1 MNDKEQKGGII
12 DLLVENYKKV
22 KKLHVVLVMG
32 INEITGPNGA
42 GKSSGLDAVANIF
55 GGKKLTPPE
64 PINEGAKGFK
74 LQVTLPKLGLKI
86 TRLGKL
92 REDGTL
98 KEDLIVENADGLAA
112 GAALGRPQELLD
124 KVLHGHS
131 VTLKSLMEMPIAE
144 RIAVMRKVTGLDF
157 TELDAEREAVYAERT
172 AVNNAT
178 KALHARLEGMSTYTD
193 APDELVSV
201 SDLMTELNHQTEINK
216 GYDVQR
222 KALQAIYDQVIK
234 LEEQRNGILQQIEI
248 LKEQALQKAEERD
261 ADIALAKPLEKKV
274 DNLIDFDLGKIQCQI
289 SDADSIN
296 EKVRANV
303 AYAKVEADYAESTTD
318 GNTLTNRLKEID
330 KKKADDLAGAKFPV
344 KGLSFDSE
352 YIYLN
357 KKPLEQASQV
367 ELMNLDIAI
376 AIAQDPDVPIILVN
390 KGSLYDKG
398 HRKELDR
405 MAKEKG
411 VFVGFERVLDTLE
424 DAEKEGVAVFM
435 EDGVGIVIGEE
446 K

>member
-64 PINEGAKGFK
+64 PINEGAQGFL
-74 LQVTLPKLGLKI
+74 LQATLPKLGLKI
-86 TRLGKL
+86 TRTGKL

-112 GAALGRPQELLD
+112 GVALGRPQELLD

-131 VTLKSLMEMPIAE
+131 VALKSLMEMPIAE

-248 LKEQALQKAEERD
+248 LKEQALQKAKERD
-261 ADIALAKPLEKKV
+261 ADIALAKPLERKV

-296 EKVRANV
+296 EKVRAN
-303 AYAKVEADYAESTTD
+303 AAHAKIKAEHAQAAAN
-318 GNTLTNRLKEID
+318 GLALTARLKEID
-330 KKKADDLAGAKFPV
+330 KKKADDLASAKFPV

-352 YIYLN
+352 HIYLN

-376 AIAQDPDVPIILVN
+376 AIAQDPDVPLLLVN

-405 MAKEKG
+405 MAKGKG

-435 EDGVGIVIGEE
+435 EDGVGIVIGEG

>member
-1 MNDKEQKGGII
+1 MNEKEQKGGII

-64 PINEGAKGFK
+64 PINEGAQGFL
-74 LQVTLPKLGLKI
+74 LQATLPKLGLKI
-86 TRLGKL
+86 TRTGKL

-178 KALHARLEGMSTYTD
+178 KALHARLKGMSTHID
-193 APDELVSV
+193 VPDKLVSV
-201 SDLMTELNHQTEINK
+201 SDLMTELNVQTIINQEN
-216 GYDVQR
+216 DVQR
-222 KALQAIYDQVIK
+222 KRLEAINNQVWNIESERNHLVEQIEELKKQVGQKTEERKAAVLSSKAIAEEVDK
-234 LEEQRNGILQQIEI
+234 LE
-248 LKEQALQKAEERD
+248 
-261 ADIALAKPLEKKV
+261 
-274 DNLIDFDLGKIQCQI
+274 DFDLGKIQSRI
-289 SDADSIN
+289 SEADGIN

-303 AYAKVEADYAESTTD
+303 AHAEVEADYVRSTAH
-318 GNTLTNRLKEID
+318 GNALTNRLKEID
-330 KKKADDLAGAKFPV
+330 KKKADDLAGVKFPV

-352 YIYLN
+352 HIYLN

-376 AIAQDPDVPIILVN
+376 AIAQDPDVPLLLVN